1 MAYLP
6 PKIDQR
12 SYEDIVEQT
21 EQLAQQFTN
30 WKANSENP
38 ENPDKTDAGG
48 ALIRIFARMV
58 NLISNRLNQVPEKN
72 FLAFLDLIGGQL
84 KPPQPA
90 KVPLTFYLAE
100 GSPVDALVPAHTQA
114 SAPPAE
120 GSDEEIVFETDRE
133 LVVTTAQLQ
142 GVFVIQPSTDQYS
155 NRTLEATGQKDND
168 FLVFEGNQAIEHS
181 LYINCPEIFSLPE
194 LINFKL
200 TLSGNNISQFSNSQL
215 NWFYWNGDTWEE
227 IATPVF
233 DNNNNQFTFSDLP
246 ISTALEINGQEAK
259 WLRASL
265 TNITDAAIA
274 NNLPIITNIQGEINI
289 NKAEQIPDICL
300 FNNTPLDLTKDFYPF
315 GEQPELNDTFYIAL
329 DDNYIKSGVNITI
342 NFEVTVQPVVIE
354 NLEIIWEISNGEEW
368 QQIYVSNNIQIELE
382 FLNLDTL
389 SPSTV
394 NGETRYWLR
403 ARINQGNFGSL
414 SKTRKYVIY
423 NEVAIVDSSPSDQEI
438 SIIGNARDFLSDG
451 DIVRMVWIKD
461 NTEQRE
467 EYTIQTIEAST
478 FTVSS
483 NLNSEAKEKGT
494 KIFRKDTITETIPPT
509 YDPPLIKSLKL
520 SYEFKLENPSIYLA
534 DNNFE

>member
-21 EQLAQQFTN
+21 EQLAQQFTK
-30 WKANSENP
+30 WKAKEKTDAGG
-38 ENPDKTDAGG
+38 EKTDAGG

-142 GVFVIQPSTDQYS
+142 GVFVIEPSTDKYS
-155 NRTLEATGQKDND
+155 NCTLEATGQKDND

-233 DNNNNQFTFSDLP
+233 DNNNQFTFSDLP

-274 NNLPIITNIQGEINI
+274 NNLPIITNIQGEIYI
-289 NKAEQIPDICL
+289 NKTEQTPDICL

-329 DDNYIKSGVNITI
+329 HDNYIKSGVNITI
-342 NFEVTVQPVVIE
+342 DLQLTNQVVTE

-368 QQIYVSNNIQIELE
+368 QQIYVSNNIQAELG
-382 FLNLDTL
+382 FHNLQNIP
-389 SPSTV
+389 SPGTV

-403 ARINQGNFGSL
+403 ARINQGNFGSP

-423 NEVAIVDSSPSDQEI
+423 NEVAIVSNKNSSNQDSSNQDSSNQDSSNQDSSDQEI
-438 SIIGNARDFLSDG
+438 SIIGNASDFLNDG
-451 DIVRMVWIKD
+451 DAVRKVWIEI
-461 NTEQRE
+461 NTEKRE
-467 EYTIQTIEAST
+467 ECTI
-478 FTVSS
+478 
-483 NLNSEAKEKGT
+483 
-494 KIFRKDTITETIPPT
+494 
-509 YDPPLIKSLKL
+509 
-520 SYEFKLENPSIYLA
+520 
-534 DNNFE
+534 